1 MTIAKCRER
10 VRAAGTTS
18 GTAEKEQPHRH
29 AWQPHISQVTSA
41 TEQRGRGALPV
52 LWVMGDRALE
62 DMLRLQ
68 RHCPSAPHT
77 QHTSSRDAQRD
88 AAHQMTCAA
97 TEGIAQPKW

>member
-18 GTAEKEQPHRH
+18 GTAEKEQPRRH
-29 AWQPHISQVTSA
+29 ARQPHISQVTSA

-62 DMLRLQ
+62 NMLRLQ
-68 RHCPSAPHT
+68 CFRGTALLLPTLSTHHPEMHREM
-77 QHTSSRDAQRD
+77 QHIR
-88 AAHQMTCAA
+88 
-97 TEGIAQPKW
+97 